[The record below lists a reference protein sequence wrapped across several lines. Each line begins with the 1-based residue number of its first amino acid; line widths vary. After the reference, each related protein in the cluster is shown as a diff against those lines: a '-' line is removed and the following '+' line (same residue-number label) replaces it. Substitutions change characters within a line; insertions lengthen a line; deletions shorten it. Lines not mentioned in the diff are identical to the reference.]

1 MNSASPFTAH
11 QDVLEAAIPAD
22 SIGKTIL
29 INELKNRAKAAVL
42 AQQWPHAS
50 ALYRKA
56 VEIVEA
62 QQSSSSA
69 GGSGESNTQEDNSNS
84 TIANDLA
91 ILESN
96 LSLVHGK
103 MHQWDAAL
111 AAASRAVQVDAKYVK
126 GWWRLGQAQAALE
139 NYDLAVKALQE
150 GKKRDPSNKALIKE
164 LDKLKVQ
171 AADAAAKRAQEAA
184 SAAQDTAPSRS
195 GSSSSPATS
204 APKVTSNITSTKTTT
219 TTTTTTTP
227 TSTKSTTTSIS
238 SDTEKMQIDD
248 DGFSKSE
255 VFKGYKIVNGK
266 KTSYFHNELSKEAA
280 ELIGD
285 IAPKKLEVT
294 TTAATSSSAAVL
306 AAPGASAWN
315 QAGTWEERDVTSWA
329 QDSLQNK
336 LLAATY
342 TLPEYSPAPSAT
354 VRVTKATATGH
365 ASVAV
370 ARGKKRYIYEWLVKL
385 DWEFQHGDKIA
396 KGHMAFP
403 DVDGTCMVGE
413 PYEAHDFAVTEVDD
427 EHLRPIL
434 KDFVH
439 KQGLRDELHK
449 AIDEW
454 VGLFKESY

>member
-22 SIGKTIL
+22 SIGQTIL

-62 QQSSSSA
+62 QQSSSSSA
-69 GGSGESNTQEDNSNS
+69 SGSGESNNQEGNSNN
-84 TIANDLA
+84 TNHANELA

-111 AAASRAVQVDAKYVK
+111 IAAERAVQVDVKYVK

-139 NYDLAVKALQE
+139 NYDAAVKALQE

-171 AADAAAKRAQEAA
+171 AADAAAKRVQEAA
-184 SAAQDTAPSRS
+184 ETAAQDKAP
-195 GSSSSPATS
+195 SSSSIPAAS
-204 APKVTSNITSTKTTT
+204 APKVTSTTTSAKTTT
-219 TTTTTTTP
+219 TTTTT
-227 TSTKSTTTSIS
+227 STKSTANTTTIS

-285 IAPKKLEVT
+285 IAPKKIDVT
-294 TTAATSSSAAVL
+294 STTAASSTAVS

-315 QAGTWEERDVTSWA
+315 QAGTWEEKDVTTWA
-329 QDSLQNK
+329 QDSLQTK
-336 LLAATY
+336 LLAVTY
-342 TLPEYSPAPSAT
+342 TLPMSSPAPAAM

-385 DWEFQHGDKIA
+385 DWEFQHGDKTA
-396 KGHMAFP
+396 KGHIAFP

-413 PYEAHDFAVTEVDD
+413 PYEAHDFAVTEADD

-434 KDFVH
+434 EAFVH

-454 VGLFKESY
+454 VGLFKELY